1 MKCPGTRASTGAP
14 SLRRAGFLSIERRP
28 IERPVLFLFLR
39 ERE

>member
-1 MKCPGTRASTGAP
+1 VPRHACID
-14 SLRRAGFLSIERRP
+14 RRAEPAARRFLSIERRP